1 MAFRLFIPLLLI
13 FVLFLYVAYLNPGP
27 VDFVYAP
34 GKQKSIPVAAIAMFA
49 FFAGAAAMSILYSF
63 KSLGNYIYG
72 MRDRLNLFRKK
83 RVKERLVKARQKMDK
98 GKLQKAVNE
107 VEKALATDPANFDA
121 LTLKGSLLRRL
132 GDSQRALEA
141 HSLALAQR
149 PLERS
154 SIIQLKEDYQ
164 AAGQID
170 SAYKL
175 LDRIRT
181 RSPKDAGILREMREI
196 SQTLGNLKRAIV
208 LQKEILKL
216 SSGSKDVTAEKDKA
230 AELYCLHGERLSASG
245 KTAEAKRE
253 FLMAAKIHPGFLPAH
268 MMMSDI
274 AMRQSGLTEAE
285 GPLKKEFKRTR
296 SLIVARKLEELYREA
311 GKDGDVE
318 KLYRWAISVSPGDK
332 LLKIFLA
339 MTLIKKSDF
348 QSAEKELKEV
358 ETEFG
363 QWTLYSLARGIV
375 ELNNSG
381 NAVSAT
387 NLFKKAL
394 EQEWSVFM
402 HYHCGACK
410 HKARNYFARCPSC
423 ERWNSAH
430 PLFF

>member
-34 GKQKSIPVAAIAMFA
+34 GKLKSIPVAAIAMLA
-49 FFAGAAAMSILYSF
+49 FFAGAAVMSILYSF
-63 KSLGNYIYG
+63 KSLGDYIY
-72 MRDRLNLFRKK
+72 DIPEKLNLFRKK

-107 VEKALATDPANFDA
+107 VEKALAADPANFDA

-132 GDSQRALEA
+132 GDNQRALEA

-149 PLERS
+149 PLDRS
-154 SIIQLKEDYQ
+154 SIIQLKEDYR

-181 RSPKDAGILREMREI
+181 RSPKEVEILREMREI

-216 SSGSKDVTAEKDKA
+216 ASGSKDGMAEKDKA
-230 AELYCLHGERLSASG
+230 AELYYLHGERLLASG

-253 FLMAAKIHPGFLPAH
+253 FLMAAKIQPGFLPAH

-274 AMRQSGLTEAE
+274 AMRHSGLAEAE
-285 GPLKKEFKRTR
+285 GLLRKEFKRTR
-296 SLIVARKLEELYREA
+296 SLIVVRKLEELYLEA
-311 GKDGDVE
+311 GKEDDVE
-318 KLYRWAISVSPGDK
+318 KLYRWAISVSPDDK
-332 LLKIFLA
+332 LLKIFLT

-348 QSAEKELKEV
+348 QAAEKELIEV

-363 QWTLYSLARGIV
+363 QWTLYSLARGMV
-375 ELNNSG
+375 DLNISG
-381 NAVSAT
+381 TAASAPDS
-387 NLFKKAL
+387 FKKAL

-402 HYHCGACK
+402 HYHCSACK
-410 HKARNYFARCPSC
+410 HKARGYFARCPSC
-423 ERWNSAH
+423 DRWNSAH